1 FKAIGFID
9 KLTGEHHVALVKG
22 EIKSEEP
29 VLLRVHSEC
38 LTGDVFRSRRC
49 DCGEQFHR
57 AMEKINEEGKG
68 ILLYMRQEGRGRGLI
83 NKLKAYKLQDEGL
96 DTVEANIA
104 LG

>member
-1 FKAIGFID
+1 MFIELLKLNMPTKYGDFKAIGFID

-38 LTGDVFRSRRC
+38 LTGDVFGSRRC

-68 ILLYMRQEGRGRGLI
+68 ILLLYETRRKR
-83 NKLKAYKLQDEGL
+83 NRSYK
-96 DTVEANIA
+96 
-104 LG
+104 